1 MVLTSQAHD
10 PAQVSLRGWKGTKVT
25 ETPARY
31 CGNCGHALSPED
43 RFCRNCGYPVHQTA
57 RVPTPGADV
66 PVPPPPQREEG
77 IAASPPQQDQST
89 EVKEWWQTPKGKTIG
104 ILAAIITVLAILAS
118 LAGGEGTGSQANK
131 AKKQQ
136 VAQKAQGQGSGG
148 EQQQQQEPPTEPTD
162 PFANGKYYTFLHND
176 NKNRDGDQLIL
187 GVLAGSES
195 DSQIDKIAREIEYDK
210 SKYEVVTVGVLTK
223 EDVTEK
229 QIANM
234 IREDETVTGFSD
246 EDFKQAGVLVISNSA
261 AAKLAFGIPPGEHTY
276 FTSYK
281 EMQQATSKSAA
292 ERAAEKE
299 PEQEAPHPNFSDGT
313 YQVGTDIQ
321 PGTYRTREGSPN
333 CYYERLKDFTGG
345 MNSILANGNT
355 NTPAIVTIKPTDAG
369 FNSQGCGTWT
379 KDLSAITASNTS
391 FGAGTYIVGT
401 DIEPGTYRSSGGHN
415 CYYER
420 LRDFTGG
427 MNSIIANGNT
437 NNPTIVTITPT
448 DAGFQSHNCGTWTK
462 LQ

>member
-1 MVLTSQAHD
+1 M
-10 PAQVSLRGWKGTKVT
+10 
-25 ETPARY
+25 
-31 CGNCGHALSPED
+31 
-43 RFCRNCGYPVHQTA
+43 
-57 RVPTPGADV
+57 
-66 PVPPPPQREEG
+66 
-77 IAASPPQQDQST
+77 
-89 EVKEWWQTPKGKTIG
+89 
-104 ILAAIITVLAILAS
+104 
-118 LAGGEGTGSQANK
+118 
-131 AKKQQ
+131 
-136 VAQKAQGQGSGG
+136 AQKAQGQGSGG

-379 KDLSAITASNTS
+379 KDLSAITASKTS